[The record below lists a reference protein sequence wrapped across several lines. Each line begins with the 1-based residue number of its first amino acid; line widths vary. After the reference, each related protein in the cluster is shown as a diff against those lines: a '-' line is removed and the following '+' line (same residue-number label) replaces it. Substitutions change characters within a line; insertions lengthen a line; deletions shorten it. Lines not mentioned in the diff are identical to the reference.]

1 MPSQSIIQKP
11 SKVSRAHNRLE
22 TAIERLETAIRN
34 SAPGGGGNGQD
45 PVQGSD
51 QGPELS
57 SLQNEIRSLKDE
69 NVNLKDTQRQVSG
82 RLDAAV
88 HRLKGLV
95 GE

>member
-11 SKVSRAHNRLE
+11 SRVSRARNRLE

-34 SAPGGGGNGQD
+34 RAPGDGGGNGQD
-45 PVQGSD
+45 AT
-51 QGPELS
+51 QGPQLN

-69 NVNLKDTQRQVSG
+69 NVNLKDTQRQVSQ

>member
-11 SKVSRAHNRLE
+11 SRVSRAHNRLE
-22 TAIERLETAIRN
+22 AAIERLETAIRN
-34 SAPGGGGNGQD
+34 RAPGDGGGNGQD
-45 PVQGSD
+45 AT
-51 QGPELS
+51 QGPQLN

-69 NVNLKDTQRQVSG
+69 NVNLKDTQRQVSQ

>member
-1 MPSQSIIQKP
+1 MPTQSIIQKP
-11 SKVSRAHNRLE
+11 SRVSRAHNRLE
-22 TAIERLETAIRN
+22 TAIVRLEAAIWER
-34 SAPGGGGNGQD
+34 AGGEGGNGQGTT
-45 PVQGSD
+45 P
-51 QGPELS
+51 GPELG

-69 NVNLKDTQRQVSG
+69 NVNLKDTQRKVSE